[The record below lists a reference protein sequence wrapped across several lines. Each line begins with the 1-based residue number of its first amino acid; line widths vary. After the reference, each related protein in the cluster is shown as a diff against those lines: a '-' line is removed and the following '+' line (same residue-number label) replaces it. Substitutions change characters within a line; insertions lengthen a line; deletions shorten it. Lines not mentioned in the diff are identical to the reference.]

1 MFLTPYTQTLLCVL
15 FSMFAMVEENGE
27 IEMNRLVTKR
37 RIIWKLIA
45 NGVKISSH
53 GLGFYTLLHF
63 LIKADD
69 RDLNDNLI
77 PNSAISDGKS
87 NFSFDFFVV
96 VSLFAYII
104 FGFPFLTRALE
115 VFRKSILYLK
125 ELHQRRVSS

>member
-1 MFLTPYTQTLLCVL
+1 
-15 FSMFAMVEENGE
+15 MFAMVEENGE

-69 RDLNDNLI
+69 RDLNNNLI

-87 NFSFDFFVV
+87 NFSFDFFRCGLSICLYYLWLPFSHQSSRG
-96 VSLFAYII
+96 VSKKHPL
-104 FGFPFLTRALE
+104 P
-115 VFRKSILYLK
+115 
-125 ELHQRRVSS
+125 